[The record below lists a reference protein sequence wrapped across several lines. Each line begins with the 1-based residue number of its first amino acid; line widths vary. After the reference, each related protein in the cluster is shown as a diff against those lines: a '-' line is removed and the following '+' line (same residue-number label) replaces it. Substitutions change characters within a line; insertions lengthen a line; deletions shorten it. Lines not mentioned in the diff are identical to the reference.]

1 MAQEL
6 PWSWTSLHLS
16 RSCIEWLKYVSRN
29 VQKETRSLHLGQCLK
44 SREVVQ
50 VQMSLLLFDLFPQF
64 LYRVVVWRIGRQL
77 DDVKSC
83 CPLGKEG
90 FGLSVFPGSHFES
103 VVHSYRS
110 CLPHD
115 AS

>member
-64 LYRVVVWRIGRQL
+64 LYRVVVWRIVSDHG
-77 DDVKSC
+77 VN
-83 CPLGKEG
+83 PLKIN
-90 FGLSVFPGSHFES
+90 GLIS
-103 VVHSYRS
+103 
-110 CLPHD
+110 
-115 AS
+115 